1 MLGKIIAAGI
11 AGYAATKITKT
22 VINNASQAASRS
34 MERQQ
39 AVQTYIA
46 PVQPLPVAPVSA
58 GGFCSMCG
66 TRLDAGARFCSGCGA
81 QVGVS
86 AQPIPAVPAAAP
98 GKTLTR
104 QQEFAGVVV
113 KCPNCGQIISN
124 MDVICPSCGHQITGR
139 AASSSVQQLQAGLM
153 QIENSRRIP
162 TGPLESLVYTSAK
175 RAQDEK
181 EIIKKKITL
190 IGSFPI
196 PNTIEEIAEFAIL
209 AAGNINV
216 SLSKMTMGNKFD
228 RWGVTDTADARG
240 LSDAWVGKLQQAY
253 QKAEMFF
260 SDKPAF
266 NRIRDVYESK
276 MRELH
281 IRLK

>member
-113 KCPNCGQIISN
+113 KC
-124 MDVICPSCGHQITGR
+124 
-139 AASSSVQQLQAGLM
+139 
-153 QIENSRRIP
+153 P